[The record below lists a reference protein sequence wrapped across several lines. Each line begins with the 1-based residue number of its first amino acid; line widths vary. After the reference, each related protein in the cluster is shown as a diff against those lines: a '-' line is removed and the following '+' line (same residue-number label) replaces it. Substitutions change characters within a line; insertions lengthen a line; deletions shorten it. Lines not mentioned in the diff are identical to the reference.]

1 MQHDASTGPGAAAI
15 GASLQLGSMEEGGL
29 SRTFAPKI
37 GSKNGRFFIFHNAER
52 CDRTVSSTVLVQ
64 FRT

>member
-15 GASLQLGSMEEGGL
+15 GASLQLGSMEEGGM

-37 GSKNGRFFIFHNAER
+37 GSKNGRFFIFHNAA
-52 CDRTVSSTVLVQ
+52 TAQYLYLFVPVQ
-64 FRT
+64 